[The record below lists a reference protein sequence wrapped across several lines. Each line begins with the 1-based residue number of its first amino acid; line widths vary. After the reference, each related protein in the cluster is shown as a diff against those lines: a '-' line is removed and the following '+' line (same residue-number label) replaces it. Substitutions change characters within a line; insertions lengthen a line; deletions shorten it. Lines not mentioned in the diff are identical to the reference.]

1 MQLNFLDSTFTKH
14 ESGNLS
20 LMELRELKSL
30 VALDHHGSIR
40 EAAKFSNISPAAVH
54 KHLKTLQDE
63 FGVRLYE
70 KQNGRLQLTEA
81 GRVALPY
88 ARDILLHRDAAFA
101 AVEEWKGGGKG
112 SVRVGAGPTFSSC
125 MLPGLVKRFRRR
137 FPQVDVYVETGDS
150 NHLISRLQSGA
161 LDLIFDLATPD
172 LEDDRLERVAQ
183 WEAQT
188 GFISARLDV
197 PTHCRLAALKKVPF
211 ILFGKGTVME
221 STIRHYFNS
230 LNFQPSVVMRS
241 DSSEAI
247 KAMIR
252 AGLGISVLFLW
263 NIDAEMR
270 GSVFK
275 VIRTDAPP
283 LSLRMALIRSK
294 SGYTQ
299 RAVFEFIQLAGRM
312 NWKNLH
318 LLPNPR

>member
-1 MQLNFLDSTFTKH
+1 MEFREIK
-14 ESGNLS
+14 S
-20 LMELRELKSL
+20 LM
-30 VALDHHGSIR
+30 ALDQYGSIR
-40 EAAKFSNISPAAVH
+40 EAAKHCHISPAAVH

-63 FGVRLYE
+63 FGVSLYG
-70 KQNGRLQLTEA
+70 KQNGRLTLTEA
-81 GRVALPY
+81 GRIALPF
-88 ARDILLHRDAAFA
+88 ARDIQLHHDAAFA
-101 AVEEWKGGGKG
+101 AIEEWKGGGKG

-125 MLPGLVKRFRRR
+125 MLPALVKRFRRG

-150 NHLISRLQSGA
+150 NHLLSRLRAGA
-161 LDLIFDLATPD
+161 LDLIFDLASD
-172 LEDDRLERVAQ
+172 LEDDSLEEVSQ

-188 GFISARLDV
+188 GFISARPDV

-221 STIRHYFNS
+221 STIRHYFHS

-263 NIDAEMR
+263 NIDMEMR
-270 GSVFK
+270 SATFK

-283 LSLRMALIRSK
+283 LSLRMALMRSK
-294 SGYTQ
+294 SAYTPK
-299 RAVFEFIQLAGRM
+299 AVDEFIQLAGRM

-318 LLPNPR
+318 LVRSR

>member
-1 MQLNFLDSTFTKH
+1 
-14 ESGNLS
+14 
-20 LMELRELKSL
+20 
-30 VALDHHGSIR
+30 
-40 EAAKFSNISPAAVH
+40 
-54 KHLKTLQDE
+54 
-63 FGVRLYE
+63 
-70 KQNGRLQLTEA
+70 
-81 GRVALPY
+81 
-88 ARDILLHRDAAFA
+88 
-101 AVEEWKGGGKG
+101 
-112 SVRVGAGPTFSSC
+112 
-125 MLPGLVKRFRRR
+125 
-137 FPQVDVYVETGDS
+137 
-150 NHLISRLQSGA
+150 
-161 LDLIFDLATPD
+161 
-172 LEDDRLERVAQ
+172 VAQ

-270 GSVFK
+270 GSAFK

-299 RAVFEFIQLAGRM
+299 RAVYEFIQLAGRM

>member
-1 MQLNFLDSTFTKH
+1 
-14 ESGNLS
+14 
-20 LMELRELKSL
+20 
-30 VALDHHGSIR
+30 
-40 EAAKFSNISPAAVH
+40 
-54 KHLKTLQDE
+54 
-63 FGVRLYE
+63 
-70 KQNGRLQLTEA
+70 
-81 GRVALPY
+81 
-88 ARDILLHRDAAFA
+88 
-101 AVEEWKGGGKG
+101 
-112 SVRVGAGPTFSSC
+112 

-150 NHLISRLQSGA
+150 NHLITRLQAGA
-161 LDLIFDLATPD
+161 LDLIFDLASPD
-172 LEDDRLERVAQ
+172 LENERLERVAQ

-188 GFISARLDV
+188 GFISARPDV

-252 AGLGISVLFLW
+252 ARLGISVLFLW

-270 GSVFK
+270 GSSFK

-283 LSLRMALIRSK
+283 LSLRMALIRLK

-299 RAVFEFIQLAGRM
+299 KAVLEFIQLAGRM

-318 LLPNPR
+318 LLPGAR